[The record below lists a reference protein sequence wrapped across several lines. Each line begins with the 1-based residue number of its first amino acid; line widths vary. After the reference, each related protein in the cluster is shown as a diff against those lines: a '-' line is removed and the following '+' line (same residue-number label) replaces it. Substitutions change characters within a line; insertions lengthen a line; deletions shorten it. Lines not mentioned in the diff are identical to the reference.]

1 MSFLWGASPAQV
13 EFDAL
18 LDKTTSD
25 LLPSTAPVDLAASLQ
40 LADLIRSAAVP
51 PQSASTSLLKRLLH
65 DNPNVQLLALDV
77 LDVCIKNGGTPFL
90 VAVAN
95 KEPASDL
102 EALARGA
109 RPDSNRDVRDKVRV
123 KVQDWA
129 TAFRGKDQ
137 LRDSELVRA
146 YDRMR
151 NEGLPFPA
159 RDPTATAAMVD
170 SLSAPDWDDAPYCT
184 RCRTEFTT
192 FNRKHH
198 CRNCGHVF
206 DAACSSQT
214 APLPHYGITEE
225 VRVCDG
231 CAKKIKEGKGAEVA
245 RSQSVAKAATKGDS
259 KTAPTASGG
268 HGKSA
273 SRKEQED
280 EDLRRAIEASLKDAE
295 PVPGPLRTAAPPA
308 VSGYNPGYAS
318 SLAVDSKASA
328 VDDAD
333 DPDLAAAIAASLRD
347 IAPPPTAPTFARQ
360 DSSTAPPLTYSS
372 LFPSDPAYAPAPSL
386 SSNRP
391 RLTLPS
397 YDLTPSETSV
407 LSTFSSTFSPAQP
420 PPYIGPKERQLYAQA
435 AEAHP
440 RLERG
445 LEDARRRGHILRE
458 MEWKLSEAARLY
470 GAGLTERSSTS
481 SASPLLYT
489 PFRWLVLALMSSR
502 NSGYAQPLHYP
513 PQQTYASP
521 PPLASP
527 TSLAFAPDP
536 RYQYAP
542 PPSLAGQPLPFA
554 LAPPQP
560 PISNSQPAP
569 PNPIHSPPVSLAE
582 PPRHQHVAA
591 PPAAQQQ
598 HVPAP
603 AGYYKPSQF
612 PSVPTGA
619 QAQLFP
625 SVPNAEPWRRDREE
639 EEEEETEE
647 RVGELIEL

>member
-1 MSFLWGASPAQV
+1 MSFLWGASPAQA

-51 PQSASTSLLKRLLH
+51 PQAASTSLLKRLLH

-90 VAVAN
+90 VAIAN
-95 KEPASDL
+95 KQSASDL
-102 EALARGA
+102 DALARGA
-109 RPDSNRDVRDKVRV
+109 RPDFDRNVRDKVRV

-129 TAFRGKDQ
+129 TAFRAKDQ
-137 LRDSELVRA
+137 LSDSDLVRA

-151 NEGLPFPA
+151 NDGLPFPA

-214 APLPHYGITEE
+214 APLPHYGIAEE

-245 RSQSVAKAATKGDS
+245 RSQSVSKAATKGDS
-259 KTAPTASGG
+259 KTESTAARG

-280 EDLRRAIEASLKDAE
+280 EDLRRAIEASLKEAE
-295 PVPGPLRTAAPPA
+295 PEHGPLRTAAPPA
-308 VSGYNPGYAS
+308 VSGYNPSYAS
-318 SLAVDSKASA
+318 SLAVDSKSSA
-328 VDDAD
+328 VNDAD

-347 IAPPPTAPTFARQ
+347 IAPPPTAPTFARR

-372 LFPSDPAYAPAPSL
+372 LFPSNPAYAPSPSL

-397 YDLTPSETSV
+397 YDLAPSEASL
-407 LSTFSSTFSPAQP
+407 LSTFSASFSPAQP
-420 PPYIGPKERQLYAQA
+420 PPYVGPKERQLYAQA
-435 AEAHP
+435 VEAHP

-470 GAGLTERSSTS
+470 GAGLTERS
-481 SASPLLYT
+481 
-489 PFRWLVLALMSSR
+489 
-502 NSGYAQPLHYP
+502 NYAQPLQYA

-527 TSLAFAPDP
+527 TSLAYAPDP

-560 PISNSQPAP
+560 PISISQPVP
-569 PNPIHSPPVSLAE
+569 PEPIHSPPVSLA
-582 PPRHQHVAA
+582 A
-591 PPAAQQQ
+591 PPQQQLAPAQQQ
-598 HVPAP
+598 HVPTP

-625 SVPNAEPWRRDREE
+625 SVPSAEPWHRERE
-639 EEEEETEE
+639 REEEEETEE